1 MREVDTQESH
11 LHVTIQPEA
20 GTVEEREGHSMV
32 SMVEGTCC
40 SPHDSNNM
48 RYNPEIAEA
57 EEAVGCY
64 GRMSV

>member
-1 MREVDTQESH
+1 MREVDTQELH
-11 LHVTIQPEA
+11 LHVAIQPEA
-20 GTVEEREGHSMV
+20 GTVEEKKGHSLA

-40 SPHDSNNM
+40 SPLDSNNM
-48 RYNPEIAEA
+48 RYNPEA